1 MLTSLSELTVD
12 FEQKAR
18 DEIQTIA
25 NPGFIVPH
33 EAMTP
38 EEAKNIENDR
48 KNKKADWYK
57 ATKKKPK
64 TDDEE
69 A

>member
-1 MLTSLSELTVD
+1 MLLSMSEMTID

-18 DEIQTIA
+18 DDLQTIA
-25 NPGFIVPH
+25 NPGFVVPH

-38 EEAKNIENDR
+38 EEIKNIEVDR